1 MKKTTILIALIAL
14 CASLQAQSFTYRI
27 DTIRT
32 DSFYLVERATTVTEN
47 SPRPSTAESYQLF
60 RSKEQVTNFV
70 DYLRKQALESEKQ
83 AAEAEK
89 KVQELKAAQKRLE
102 AAANSIEKAIK
113 DVSPFFDGK
122 VNNGAAKQTKKR
134 TKKNG

>member
-1 MKKTTILIALIAL
+1 MKKSTILIALIAL

-83 AAEAEK
+83 AADAEK

-113 DVSPFFDGK
+113 DVSPFFDGQK
-122 VNNGAAKQTKKR
+122 PPAKKPPTKKG
-134 TKKNG
+134 KKQ